1 MENTPQHNAYY
12 GPLLRQDDRQG
23 TPCLPSFL
31 AQLEQ
36 LLCARCYCHTSVC
49 SSVLCLFTTKI
60 LATDIKALGVSQLL
74 GLGQTMLQLLGK
86 SVLQLYLED
95 SRKVRERERERKE
108 RTHMGDRV
116 PEKAL
121 WLLLLY
127 VFSLHLGLP
136 YANWA

>member
-1 MENTPQHNAYY
+1 MRTMGLCSGKMIVRERHVSLHFLLNLSNYFVPGAIVTRVYVPQ
-12 GPLLRQDDRQG
+12 
-23 TPCLPSFL
+23 FF
-31 AQLEQ
+31 
-36 LLCARCYCHTSVC
+36 V
-49 SSVLCLFTTKI
+49 SSQQRFG
-60 LATDIKALGVSQLL
+60 ATDIKALGALQLL

-108 RTHMGDRV
+108 RTHMGERV

-127 VFSLHLGLP
+127 VFFLHLGLP